1 MKKKILS
8 FCLAFALI
16 IPAIFLL
23 SACGGGND
31 TPKKDRTNTAEIVSV
46 YQDYRASL
54 YVEMTGFEHDEYE
67 LTGSIRNNL
76 TLEFSINNGEWFECY
91 PVQDF
96 YDESGK
102 GVYQILSAI
111 YNYGDSEVSYF
122 TTMMTDQNIE
132 PGEISISARI
142 PESNKYNASV
152 GSEAK
157 TYILKQNI
165 QTSLSEKL
173 SPAVASLGSQGS
185 SNTFQEEQ
193 FIFYQDSSN
202 PYNLK
207 VGKYYS
213 QANSNGGYDYLVRE
227 LTEDEKTEF
236 SALNLEYKVLNY
248 DTKYITTVEGSQ
260 DESID
265 TLSIQADE
273 NDSVYFTE
281 GWTDSLNLD
290 QSNHWTYVANNF
302 YYEDVIF
309 LVRQKA
315 TDNTV
320 QSEAICFQAPIE
332 SREQG
337 VQDNPDVY
345 EGFVFDDNKLIGYL
359 GNETEI
365 VVPSSYSI
373 RNTNTDIY
381 TIEYNIRDI
390 INYGDESSLDYEIWA
405 EDLNEYDIF
414 ILVGGMYNVSINN
427 GENQYVRVGETEEF
441 FTQVK
446 EKYTDPTTTISIEL
460 TDYTLSVEDEI
471 DESNLTIILR
481 PFIEMVAG
489 NLESF
494 SMTYDG
500 ETVNFTKE
508 NYLQQF
514 AVFNEIISAGS
525 LKSNISYDVG
535 NYIEYIEGDDYQVN
549 TITSL
554 SPDYVLGGGLFA
566 IPQLT
571 KITIPASI
579 TTIDEGVFEGIST
592 LSSVIVESATIY
604 NTLNELNACGNL
616 ITSATKIKV
625 LKNIV
630 DNTANI
636 NEFLNT
642 TGGYTRTEDGNY
654 YVFTK

>member
-1 MKKKILS
+1 MKKKVLS

-23 SACGGGND
+23 SACGGND

-46 YQDYRASL
+46 YQDYGANL
-54 YVEMTGFEHDEYE
+54 LVEMEGFEHSDYE
-67 LTGSIRNNL
+67 LTGSARNNL
-76 TLEFSINNGEWFECY
+76 TLEFSINNGAWFDCY

-111 YNYGDSEVSYF
+111 YNYGDTEVSSYS
-122 TTMMTDQNIE
+122 TTTGQNIK

-142 PESNKYNASV
+142 PESNKYTASV

-165 QTSLSEKL
+165 QTSLSDKL
-173 SPAVASLGSQGS
+173 SPVVSSLDSQGS
-185 SNTFQEEQ
+185 SDTFQEEK
-193 FIFYQDSSN
+193 FVFYQDSSN

-213 QANSNGGYDYLVRE
+213 QVNSNGGYDYLVRE

-248 DTKYITTVEGSQ
+248 DTKYIITMEGSQ
-260 DESID
+260 DKSID

-273 NDSVYFTE
+273 NDFVYFTE

-290 QSNHWTYVANNF
+290 QSNRWTYVANNF
-302 YYEDVIF
+302 YNEDVIF

-320 QSEAICFQAPIE
+320 QSEAICFQANIE
-332 SREQG
+332 FREQG
-337 VQDNPDVY
+337 VQDNPVVY

-373 RNTNTDIY
+373 RNMNTDIY

-508 NYLQQF
+508 NYLQQY
-514 AVFNEIISAGS
+514 AVFNEIMSAGS

-535 NYIEYIEGDDYQVN
+535 NYIEYIEGDDYQVD

-554 SPDYVLGGGLFA
+554 SPDYVMGGGLFA

-616 ITSATKIKV
+616 IMNATKIKV

-642 TGGYTRTEDGNY
+642 NGGYTRTEDGNY